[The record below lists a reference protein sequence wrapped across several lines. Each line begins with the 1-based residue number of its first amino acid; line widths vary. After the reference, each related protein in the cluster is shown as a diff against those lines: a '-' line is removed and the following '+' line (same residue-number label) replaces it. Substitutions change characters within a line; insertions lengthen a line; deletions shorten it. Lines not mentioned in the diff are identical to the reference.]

1 MNRNLLLLISS
12 QIFGF
17 TAANVTVFLSGI
29 IGSQLSPIKSLA
41 TFPPSIY
48 VVGIAIS
55 TIFAAKVM
63 SIIGRRLGFVLASIG
78 SSLAC
83 LLAAYSIFI
92 NSFIIFSFS
101 CFLLGTGMAFIHQYR
116 FAAAETVE
124 KDKAPKAVSMLLLA
138 GIVSAFIGI
147 TLANKT
153 KDLISDHVYVGSYI
167 ALACLTI
174 MPAIFLSFYKNSKI
188 IDKNNSTYSNVRTYK
203 EFVSDPKFLQAMV
216 AATFGYVVMAFLMT
230 ATPISMHYVHKLSVD
245 KVGLVI
251 QFHVLGMFLPSL
263 FTGNLIKRFGFS
275 NIMYMG
281 VFFYASTISL
291 SLFEPTFINYF
302 ASLIFLGIG
311 WNFLYISG
319 TSLLVTTYNEQEK
332 FKNLLSKLMEHEIVQ
347 MLTES
352 DTPDVDPAP
361 NKSTG
366 INVLEELAVKFSFNE
381 LFNKIQ
387 IIKIITITNNNI
399 ILFVSILY

>member
-1 MNRNLLLLISS
+1 MNKNLSLLISS
-12 QIFGF
+12 QVFGF

-29 IGSQLSPIKSLA
+29 IGSQLTTIKSLA

-153 KDLISDHVYVGSYI
+153 KDLISDHIYVGSYI

-174 MPAIFLSFYKNSKI
+174 MPAIFLTFYKNSKI
-188 IDKNNSTYSNVRTYK
+188 TNKNNLTYSNVRTYK

-281 VFFYASTISL
+281 VFFYALTLLL

-302 ASLIFLGIG
+302 ASLICLGIG

-332 FKNLLSKLMEHEIVQ
+332 FKAQGFNDLIVFSATAIGSLSAGILISLLSWKIVNF
-347 MLTES
+347 MCIPFL
-352 DTPDVDPAP
+352 
-361 NKSTG
+361 
-366 INVLEELAVKFSFNE
+366 I
-381 LFNKIQ
+381 
-387 IIKIITITNNNI
+387 I
-399 ILFVSILY
+399 ILFVILRADIKKAPAN

>member
-1 MNRNLLLLISS
+1 MNKNLSLLISS
-12 QIFGF
+12 QVFGF

-29 IGSQLSPIKSLA
+29 IGSQLTTIKSLA

-153 KDLISDHVYVGSYI
+153 KDLISDHIYVGSYI

-174 MPAIFLSFYKNSKI
+174 MPAIFLTFYKNSKI
-188 IDKNNSTYSNVRTYK
+188 TNKNNLTYSNVRTYK

-281 VFFYASTISL
+281 VFFYALTISL

-302 ASLIFLGIG
+302 ASLICLGIG

-332 FKNLLSKLMEHEIVQ
+332 FKAQGFNDLIVFSATAIGSLSAGILISLLSWKIVNF
-347 MLTES
+347 MCIPFL
-352 DTPDVDPAP
+352 
-361 NKSTG
+361 
-366 INVLEELAVKFSFNE
+366 I
-381 LFNKIQ
+381 
-387 IIKIITITNNNI
+387 I
-399 ILFVSILY
+399 ILFVILRVDIKKAPAN

>member
-1 MNRNLLLLISS
+1 MGYVYGWQVYVLMNRNLSLLISS
-12 QIFGF
+12 QVFGF

-29 IGSQLSPIKSLA
+29 IGSQLSTIKSLA

-83 LLAAYSIFI
+83 LFAAYSIFI

-188 IDKNNSTYSNVRTYK
+188 TNKNNSTYSNVRTYK

-275 NIMYMG
+275 NIMYTG
-281 VFFYASTISL
+281 VFFYALTISL

-332 FKNLLSKLMEHEIVQ
+332 FKAQGFNDLIVFSATAIGSLSAGILISLLSWKIVNF
-347 MLTES
+347 MCVPFL
-352 DTPDVDPAP
+352 
-361 NKSTG
+361 
-366 INVLEELAVKFSFNE
+366 I
-381 LFNKIQ
+381 
-387 IIKIITITNNNI
+387 I
-399 ILFVSILY
+399 ILFVILRADIKKAPAN

>member
-12 QIFGF
+12 QVIGF
-17 TAANVTVFLSGI
+17 TAANVSVFLSGI

-55 TIFAAKVM
+55 TIFAAKIM

-83 LLAAYSIFI
+83 LIAAYSIFI
-92 NSFIIFSFS
+92 DSFIIFSFS
-101 CFLLGTGMAFIHQYR
+101 CFMLGTGMAFIHQYR

-124 KDKAPKAVSMLLLA
+124 KEKAPKAVSMLLLA
-138 GIVSAFIGI
+138 GIISAFIGI

-153 KDLISDHVYVGSYI
+153 KDLIGDHVYVGSYI

-188 IDKNNSTYSNVRTYK
+188 TNKNISINNDVRTYR
-203 EFVSDPKFLQAMV
+203 EFVADPKFLQAMM

-230 ATPISMHYVHKLSVD
+230 ATPISMHYVHKLSID

-275 NIMYMG
+275 KIMYMG
-281 VFFYASTISL
+281 VFFYALTISL

-302 ASLIFLGIG
+302 TSLIFLGMG

-319 TSLLVTTYNEQEK
+319 TGLLVTTYNEHEK
-332 FKNLLSKLMEHEIVQ
+332 FKAQGFNDLIVFSATAIGSLSAGILISLLSW
-347 MLTES
+347 
-352 DTPDVDPAP
+352 
-361 NKSTG
+361 
-366 INVLEELAVKFSFNE
+366 
-381 LFNKIQ
+381 
-387 IIKIITITNNNI
+387 KIINFMCIPFL
-399 ILFVSILY
+399 ILILYSIIRADFKKSI

>member
-1 MNRNLLLLISS
+1 MNRNLSLLISS
-12 QIFGF
+12 QVFGF

-29 IGSQLSPIKSLA
+29 IGSQLSAIKSLA

-188 IDKNNSTYSNVRTYK
+188 TNNNNSTNTNVRTYK
-203 EFVSDPKFLQAMV
+203 EFISDPKFLQAMV

-281 VFFYASTISL
+281 VFFYALTISL

-332 FKNLLSKLMEHEIVQ
+332 FKAQGFNDLIVFSATAIGSLSAGILISLLSWKIVNF
-347 MLTES
+347 MCIPFL
-352 DTPDVDPAP
+352 
-361 NKSTG
+361 
-366 INVLEELAVKFSFNE
+366 I
-381 LFNKIQ
+381 
-387 IIKIITITNNNI
+387 I
-399 ILFVSILY
+399 ILFVILRADIKKAPAN

>member
-1 MNRNLLLLISS
+1 MNRNLSLLISS
-12 QIFGF
+12 QVFGF

-29 IGSQLSPIKSLA
+29 IGSQLSTIKSLA

-188 IDKNNSTYSNVRTYK
+188 TNKNNSTYSNVRTYK
-203 EFVSDPKFLQAMV
+203 EFVSDPKYLQAMV

-275 NIMYMG
+275 NIMYTG
-281 VFFYASTISL
+281 VFFYALTISL

-332 FKNLLSKLMEHEIVQ
+332 FKAQGFNDLIVFSATAIGSLSAGILISLLSWKIVNF
-347 MLTES
+347 MCIPFL
-352 DTPDVDPAP
+352 
-361 NKSTG
+361 
-366 INVLEELAVKFSFNE
+366 I
-381 LFNKIQ
+381 
-387 IIKIITITNNNI
+387 I
-399 ILFVSILY
+399 ILFVILRADIKKAPAN

>member
-55 TIFAAKVM
+55 TIFASKVM

-188 IDKNNSTYSNVRTYK
+188 IKKNISINNDVRTYR

-275 NIMYMG
+275 KIMYMG
-281 VFFYASTISL
+281 VFFYALTISL
-291 SLFEPTFINYF
+291 SLFEPNFINYF

-319 TSLLVTTYNEQEK
+319 TSLLVTTYNEHEK
-332 FKNLLSKLMEHEIVQ
+332 FKAQGFNDLIVFSATAIGSLS
-347 MLTES
+347 
-352 DTPDVDPAP
+352 A
-361 NKSTG
+361 G
-366 INVLEELAVKFSFNE
+366 ILISVLSW
-381 LFNKIQ
+381 
-387 IIKIITITNNNI
+387 KIINFMCVPFL
-399 ILFVSILY
+399 ILILYSIIRADFKKSI

>member
-1 MNRNLLLLISS
+1 MNRNLSLLISS
-12 QIFGF
+12 QVFGF

-29 IGSQLSPIKSLA
+29 IGSQLSTIKSLA

-188 IDKNNSTYSNVRTYK
+188 INKNNSRYSNVRTYN

-263 FTGNLIKRFGFS
+263 VTGNLIKRFGFS
-275 NIMYMG
+275 NIMYTG
-281 VFFYASTISL
+281 VFFYALTISL

-332 FKNLLSKLMEHEIVQ
+332 FKAQGFNDLIVFSATAIGSLSAGILISLLSWKIVNF
-347 MLTES
+347 MCIPFL
-352 DTPDVDPAP
+352 
-361 NKSTG
+361 
-366 INVLEELAVKFSFNE
+366 
-381 LFNKIQ
+381 
-387 IIKIITITNNNI
+387 
-399 ILFVSILY
+399 ILILYSIIRADYKKNI

>member
-1 MNRNLLLLISS
+1 MNRNLSLLISS
-12 QIFGF
+12 QVFGF

-29 IGSQLSPIKSLA
+29 IGSQLSTIKSLA

-188 IDKNNSTYSNVRTYK
+188 TNKNNSTYSNVRTYK

-275 NIMYMG
+275 NIMYTG
-281 VFFYASTISL
+281 VFFYALTISL

-332 FKNLLSKLMEHEIVQ
+332 FKAQGFNDLIVFSATAIGSLSAGILISLLSWKIVNF
-347 MLTES
+347 MCIPFL
-352 DTPDVDPAP
+352 
-361 NKSTG
+361 
-366 INVLEELAVKFSFNE
+366 
-381 LFNKIQ
+381 
-387 IIKIITITNNNI
+387 
-399 ILFVSILY
+399 ILILYSIIRADYKKNI

>member
-1 MNRNLLLLISS
+1 MNRNLSLLISS
-12 QIFGF
+12 QVFGF

-29 IGSQLSPIKSLA
+29 IGSQLSTIKSLA

-83 LLAAYSIFI
+83 LLAAYSIFV

-124 KDKAPKAVSMLLLA
+124 KDKAPKTVSMLLLA

-188 IDKNNSTYSNVRTYK
+188 TNKNNSTYSNVRTYK

-275 NIMYMG
+275 NIMYTG
-281 VFFYASTISL
+281 VFFYALTISL

-332 FKNLLSKLMEHEIVQ
+332 FKAQGFNDLIVFSATAIGSLSAGILISLLSWKIVNF
-347 MLTES
+347 MCIPFL
-352 DTPDVDPAP
+352 
-361 NKSTG
+361 
-366 INVLEELAVKFSFNE
+366 I
-381 LFNKIQ
+381 
-387 IIKIITITNNNI
+387 I
-399 ILFVSILY
+399 ILFVILRADIKKAPAN

>member
-1 MNRNLLLLISS
+1 MNKNLSLLISS
-12 QIFGF
+12 QVFGF

-29 IGSQLSPIKSLA
+29 IGSQLTTIKSLA

-83 LLAAYSIFI
+83 LIAAYSIFI
-92 NSFIIFSFS
+92 DSFIIFSFS
-101 CFLLGTGMAFIHQYR
+101 CYLLGTGMAFIHQYR

-153 KDLISDHVYVGSYI
+153 KDLISDHIYVGSYI

-174 MPAIFLSFYKNSKI
+174 MPAIFLTFYKNSKI
-188 IDKNNSTYSNVRTYK
+188 TNKNNLTYSNVRTYK

-281 VFFYASTISL
+281 VFFYTLTISL

-302 ASLIFLGIG
+302 ASLICLGIG

-332 FKNLLSKLMEHEIVQ
+332 FKAQGFNDLIVFSATAIGSLSAGILISLLSWKIVNF
-347 MLTES
+347 MCIPFL
-352 DTPDVDPAP
+352 
-361 NKSTG
+361 
-366 INVLEELAVKFSFNE
+366 I
-381 LFNKIQ
+381 
-387 IIKIITITNNNI
+387 I
-399 ILFVSILY
+399 ILFVILRADIKKAPAN

>member
-1 MNRNLLLLISS
+1 MNRNLSLLISS
-12 QIFGF
+12 QVFGF

-29 IGSQLSPIKSLA
+29 IGSQLSTIKSLA

-188 IDKNNSTYSNVRTYK
+188 TNKNNSTYSNVRTYK

-281 VFFYASTISL
+281 VFFYALTISL

-332 FKNLLSKLMEHEIVQ
+332 FKAQGFNDLIVFSATAIGSLSAGILISLLSWKTVNFMCIPFLI
-347 MLTES
+347 
-352 DTPDVDPAP
+352 
-361 NKSTG
+361 
-366 INVLEELAVKFSFNE
+366 
-381 LFNKIQ
+381 
-387 IIKIITITNNNI
+387 I
-399 ILFVSILY
+399 ILIVILRADIKKAPAN

>member
-1 MNRNLLLLISS
+1 MNKNLSLLISS
-12 QIFGF
+12 QVFGF

-29 IGSQLSPIKSLA
+29 IGSQLSTIKSLA

-153 KDLISDHVYVGSYI
+153 KDLISDHIYVGSYI

-174 MPAIFLSFYKNSKI
+174 MPAIFLTFYKNSKI
-188 IDKNNSTYSNVRTYK
+188 TNKNNLTYSNVRTYK

-281 VFFYASTISL
+281 VFFYTLTISL

-302 ASLIFLGIG
+302 ASLICLGIG

-332 FKNLLSKLMEHEIVQ
+332 FKAQGFNDLIVFSATAIGSLSAGILISLLSWKIVNF
-347 MLTES
+347 MCIPFL
-352 DTPDVDPAP
+352 
-361 NKSTG
+361 
-366 INVLEELAVKFSFNE
+366 I
-381 LFNKIQ
+381 
-387 IIKIITITNNNI
+387 I
-399 ILFVSILY
+399 ILFVILRADIKKAPAN

>member
-1 MNRNLLLLISS
+1 MNRNLFLLISS
-12 QIFGF
+12 QVFGF

-55 TIFAAKVM
+55 TIFAAKIM

-83 LLAAYSIFI
+83 LIAAYSIFI
-92 NSFIIFSFS
+92 DSFIIFSFS
-101 CFLLGTGMAFIHQYR
+101 CFMLGTGMAFIHQYR

-124 KDKAPKAVSMLLLA
+124 KEKAPKAVSMLLLA
-138 GIVSAFIGI
+138 GIISAFIGI

-153 KDLISDHVYVGSYI
+153 KDLIGDHVYVGSYI

-188 IDKNNSTYSNVRTYK
+188 TNKNISINNDVRTYR
-203 EFVSDPKFLQAMV
+203 EFVSDRKFLQAMM

-230 ATPISMHYVHKLSVD
+230 ATPISMHYVHKLSID

-281 VFFYASTISL
+281 VFFYALTISL

-302 ASLIFLGIG
+302 TSLIFLGMG

-319 TSLLVTTYNEQEK
+319 TSLLVTTYNEHEK
-332 FKNLLSKLMEHEIVQ
+332 FKAQGFNDLIVFSATAIGSLSAGILISLLSW
-347 MLTES
+347 
-352 DTPDVDPAP
+352 
-361 NKSTG
+361 
-366 INVLEELAVKFSFNE
+366 
-381 LFNKIQ
+381 
-387 IIKIITITNNNI
+387 KIINFMCIPFL
-399 ILFVSILY
+399 ILILYSIIRADFKKSI

>member
-1 MNRNLLLLISS
+1 MNRNLSLLISS
-12 QIFGF
+12 QVFGF

-29 IGSQLSPIKSLA
+29 IGSQLSTLKSLA

-188 IDKNNSTYSNVRTYK
+188 TNNNNSTNTNIRTYK
-203 EFVSDPKFLQAMV
+203 EFISDPKFLQAMV

-281 VFFYASTISL
+281 VFFYALTISL

-302 ASLIFLGIG
+302 TSLIFLGIG

-332 FKNLLSKLMEHEIVQ
+332 FKAQGFNDLIVFSATAIGSLSAGILISLLSWKIVNF
-347 MLTES
+347 MCIPFL
-352 DTPDVDPAP
+352 
-361 NKSTG
+361 
-366 INVLEELAVKFSFNE
+366 I
-381 LFNKIQ
+381 
-387 IIKIITITNNNI
+387 I
-399 ILFVSILY
+399 ILFVILRADIKKAPAN

>member
-1 MNRNLLLLISS
+1 MNKNLSLLISS
-12 QIFGF
+12 QVFGF

-29 IGSQLSPIKSLA
+29 IGSQLTTIKSLA

-153 KDLISDHVYVGSYI
+153 KDLISDHIYVGSYI

-188 IDKNNSTYSNVRTYK
+188 TNKNNSTYSNVRTYK

-281 VFFYASTISL
+281 VFFYALTISL

-302 ASLIFLGIG
+302 ASLICLGIG

-332 FKNLLSKLMEHEIVQ
+332 FKAQGFNDLIVFSATAIGSLSAGILISLLSWKIVNF
-347 MLTES
+347 MCIPFL
-352 DTPDVDPAP
+352 
-361 NKSTG
+361 
-366 INVLEELAVKFSFNE
+366 I
-381 LFNKIQ
+381 
-387 IIKIITITNNNI
+387 I
-399 ILFVSILY
+399 ILFVILRADIKKAPAN

>member
-1 MNRNLLLLISS
+1 MNKNLSLLISS
-12 QIFGF
+12 QVFGF

-29 IGSQLSPIKSLA
+29 IGSQLTTIKSLA

-153 KDLISDHVYVGSYI
+153 KDLISDHIYVGSYI

-188 IDKNNSTYSNVRTYK
+188 TNNNNSTNTNVRTYK

-281 VFFYASTISL
+281 VFFYALTISL

-302 ASLIFLGIG
+302 ASLICLGIG

-332 FKNLLSKLMEHEIVQ
+332 FKAQGFNDLIVFSATAIGSLSAGILISLLSWKIVNF
-347 MLTES
+347 MCIPFL
-352 DTPDVDPAP
+352 
-361 NKSTG
+361 
-366 INVLEELAVKFSFNE
+366 I
-381 LFNKIQ
+381 
-387 IIKIITITNNNI
+387 I
-399 ILFVSILY
+399 ILFVILRADIKKAPAN